1 MKVLIID
8 DSNVICNLYAEQL
21 RLRGDSATSVNDGK
35 EGLDLLVKND
45 YDLILLDMCMPDYSG
60 IQFLEDLKKIRPSE
74 IKKISV
80 ISRRSHDENL
90 TSKLEEFGIKSI
102 QEKPSSIMH
111 LENIGSLVVK

>member
-1 MKVLIID
+1 MKALIID
-8 DSNVICNLYAEQL
+8 DSDVICDLYSEQL
-21 RLRGDSATSVNDGK
+21 QFQGYFVTSVNDGK
-35 EGLDLLVKND
+35 EGLDLAVKND

-60 IQFLEDLKKIRPSE
+60 IQFLGDLEKKRPSE

-90 TSKLEEFGIKSI
+90 TSKLREFGIKSI

-111 LENIGSLVVK
+111 LENIG